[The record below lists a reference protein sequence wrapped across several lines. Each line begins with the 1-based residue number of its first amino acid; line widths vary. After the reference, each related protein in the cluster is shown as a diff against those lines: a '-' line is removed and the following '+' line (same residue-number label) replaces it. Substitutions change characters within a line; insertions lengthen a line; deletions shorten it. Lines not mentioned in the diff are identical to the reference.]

1 MTLFF
6 QQKTPEPAQAKCLL
20 RAVHLIRVHQSG
32 LKGRA
37 VPHFPE
43 DLQDEGLRC
52 VKLEGLT
59 GVNDPWR
66 F

>member
-6 QQKTPEPAQAKCLL
+6 RQKTPEPLQAKCLL
-20 RAVHLIRVHQSG
+20 RAVQLIRVHQSG

-43 DLQDEGLRC
+43 DLQDNLNRSQDRIQYTSNIF
-52 VKLEGLT
+52 KLM
-59 GVNDPWR
+59 
-66 F
+66 